1 MEALNLWVE
10 IYSNFVKY
18 MVLPVLTEPFGVTH
32 INWLRFWAPSI
43 LDKILVVFFPPACEI
58 IYHLSK

>member
-18 MVLPVLTEPFGVTH
+18 MVLPVLTEPFGVMLH
-32 INWLRFWAPSI
+32 KLA
-43 LDKILVVFFPPACEI
+43 
-58 IYHLSK
+58 